1 MTTRRRA
8 PALALGLGLALSAG
22 ALSACTPSTGSA
34 SQAEEPAPVERAT
47 VAGTQTGLRA
57 CPEQPDEPAADGDLA
72 GVAPLECIT
81 GGTLDLG
88 RAPGVPTVL
97 NLWASWCG
105 PCREELPLVQEL
117 ADLAGDR
124 VRVLGVV
131 SQDGVP
137 QAASFADDA
146 GITVPG
152 AFDRRGDVAAALG
165 LRGLP
170 HTVLLAADGSIAHV
184 EVGEVTSVDE
194 LRALVA
200 EHLGVQL

>member
-1 MTTRRRA
+1 MSARRTA
-8 PALALGLGLALSAG
+8 ALLLGLGLALSA
-22 ALSACTPSTGSA
+22 CT
-34 SQAEEPAPVERAT
+34 AEADEPGTPRRAT
-47 VAGTQTGLRA
+47 VAATQTELTA
-57 CPEQPDEPAADGDLA
+57 CPEQPEEPAAGELS
-72 GVAPLECIT
+72 GVAPIECFT

-88 RAPGVPTVL
+88 RAPGAPTVL

-105 PCREELPLVQEL
+105 PCREELPLVQQL

-124 VRVLGVV
+124 VRVVGVI

-146 GITVPG
+146 GVTLPG
-152 AFDRRGDVAAALG
+152 AFDGRGDVAAALG

-170 HTVLLAADGSIAHV
+170 HTVFLAADGSVAFVRTGAV
-184 EVGEVTSVDE
+184 ESLDE
-194 LRALVA
+194 LRGLVA